1 MKISTALYSFAQR
14 FGDFRAVEILKEIGF
29 DAIDYSYYSDNECEE
44 VLGDGYRE
52 YAQKLRAH
60 LDKVGIVCNQAHA
73 PISLRYTMGKEEF
86 EQKRLWIARSI
97 ESAAI
102 LGAKCIVVHSLVVP
116 DKEVD
121 FEEYNIE
128 FYKSFIPYCEKFGI
142 QMAVENMFRRD
153 RKRNKIVKRIGS
165 PEELNHIIEKI
176 NSPWV
181 VACVDT
187 GHASL
192 TGYEPEEFIE
202 GMSADVLKALHI
214 QDTDYI
220 DDRHYLPFT
229 GKLNWEAT
237 MRALKKIGYTGD
249 LTFEVGRFLEGFPD
263 DLIIEAT
270 KFMYLIGKHL
280 VSIYDED
287 IN

>member
-1 MKISTALYSFAQR
+1 MNISTTIYSLSQR
-14 FGDFRAVEILKEIGF
+14 FGDFKAVEIAKEIGF
-29 DAIDYSYYSDNECEE
+29 DAIDYPYYSDNECEE
-44 VLGDGYRE
+44 ILGDGYRE

-73 PISLRYTMGKEEF
+73 PISLRDTMEKEEF

-102 LGAKCIVVHSLVVP
+102 LGAKSIVVHSLVVH
-116 DKEVD
+116 DKDVD

-165 PEELNHIIEKI
+165 PEELNHIIEKL

-202 GMSADVLKALHI
+202 GMSADVLKAVHI
-214 QDTDYI
+214 QDTDYL
-220 DDRHYLPFT
+220 DDRHYLPYT

-249 LTFEVGRFLEGFPD
+249 LTFEVPGFLRNFPD
-263 DLIIEAT
+263 DLLIEAT
-270 KFMYLIGKHL
+270 KFMYLVGKHL
-280 VSIYDED
+280 VSIYEQD
-287 IN
+287 I